1 VTTQPHRVIQWS
13 TGNVGRLALRGII
26 NHPGLELVGLLVH
39 SDAKAGLDAGEL
51 CGVGPTGVLATTDI
65 DAILAMDADCVS
77 YTATGD
83 LRPSEAVDD
92 MCRILESGKNVVATS
107 VVPLVYPPHAR
118 TTMPGVVEQL
128 EAACAEGGTSCFTS
142 GIDPGFANDIL
153 PIFLMGVSERVDSV
167 RIQEILNYDTYDQPE
182 VLFGTMGFGQP
193 MDAMPLILFPTAL
206 TLAWGPVVA
215 MIADSLQLELDEITE
230 WHEKWEA
237 PVRYE
242 TAVGPIEAGTM
253 AGLRFE
259 VRGIVGGEE
268 RIVVEHVTRMHN
280 DVAPEWPHGTNPQG
294 GYRITIEGSPTIKV
308 DLEIVGADGDHNDGG
323 LVVTAMRILNAIPA
337 VCAAEP
343 GVLSSLD
350 LPVVSG
356 ALLASHWG

>member
-1 VTTQPHRVIQWS
+1 MSARVIQWS

-26 NHPGLELVGLLVH
+26 NHPDLELVGVLVH
-39 SDAKAGLDAGEL
+39 SDAKAGVDAGEL
-51 CGVGPTGVLATTDI
+51 CGIDPVGVAATTDI

-83 LRPSEAVDD
+83 LRPHEAVGD
-92 MCRILESGKNVVATS
+92 MCRILESGKNVVSTS

-118 TTMPGVVEQL
+118 QTMPGVVERL
-128 EAACAEGGTSCFTS
+128 EAACAAGGTTCFTS
-142 GIDPGFANDIL
+142 GIDPGFANDLL
-153 PIFLMGVSERVDSV
+153 PLVLTGACERVDSV

-193 MDAMPLILFPTAL
+193 MDAMPLLLFPTAL

-215 MIADSLQLELDEITE
+215 MIADGLGLELDEITE
-230 WHEKWEA
+230 WHERWEA
-237 PVRYE
+237 PQRYD
-242 TAVGPIEAGTM
+242 TAAGPVEAGTM

-259 VRGIVGGEE
+259 VRGIVAGQE

-294 GYRITIEGSPTIKV
+294 GYRIEITGSPSITV
-308 DLEIVGADGDHNDGG
+308 DLELVGAGGDHNDGG
-323 LVVTAMRILNAIPA
+323 LIVTAMRILNAIPA
-337 VCAAEP
+337 VCAAAP

-350 LPVVSG
+350 LPLVTG
-356 ALLASHWG
+356 PAAPR